1 MTITTYTDREI
12 ALRQQL
18 AAMTDTATEYQQAAD
33 KMAMEHKVERD
44 TLRQQLAE
52 AQALI
57 EAIRQQR
64 VVAWWIPKA
73 EQFCLQSKSG
83 ERPFAKAWEPLFA
96 APVVAPDVPN
106 MFWNADDNEKMHTS
120 ISEFLNDEI
129 CNGTPLEV
137 GAIFTIQQAK
147 RLPDIRIKVTSID
160 DNECEADYEVIDA
173 AIGGAND

>member
-1 MTITTYTDREI
+1 MTITAYTDREI

-18 AAMTDTATEYQQAAD
+18 AAATQLAQLNGEMAAELKAD
-33 KMAMEHKVERD
+33 K
-44 TLRQQLAE
+44 LALE
-52 AQALI
+52 AAI
-57 EAIRQQR
+57 EASRKQ
-64 VVAWWIPKA
+64 
-73 EQFCLQSKSG
+73 
-83 ERPFAKAWEPLFA
+83 EPVGYVPALGFDMVKEEGGWARLEGNPSSLHVLPVYA

-106 MFWNADDNEKMHTS
+106 MFWNADDSEKMHTS

-173 AIGGAND
+173 AMGGTND